1 MLVVG
6 LIVGCSGVLVAAV
19 VVVVVVVL
27 AQGGPTQAESAV
39 PPTLLPNS
47 QSTMTETQ
55 IKTLPIKQQKKRLP
69 LKKNLDYD
77 LVADMSW
84 KITAIESDFG
94 SQPYSFST

>member
-6 LIVGCSGVLVAAV
+6 LIVGCSGVLVAA
-19 VVVVVVVL
+19 VVVVL

-55 IKTLPIKQQKKRLP
+55 IKTLPIKQQKKGLP
-69 LKKNLDYD
+69 FKKNLDYD

-84 KITAIESDFG
+84 KITAIESDSG